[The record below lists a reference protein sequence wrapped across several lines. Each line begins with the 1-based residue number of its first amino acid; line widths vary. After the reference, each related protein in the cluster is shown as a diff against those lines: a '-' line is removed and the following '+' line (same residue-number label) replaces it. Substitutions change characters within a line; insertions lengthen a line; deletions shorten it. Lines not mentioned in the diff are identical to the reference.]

1 MVTSEL
7 PDRVKGRH
15 KTLKTHKNGFWRDSR
30 RCTMRPLSRNK
41 TPKKIAPSN
50 TSLLD
55 AEVVILERILTGIE
69 QHSREERVDPAE
81 KNVSKNFVREQSKT
95 PTECRDKCNVTRF
108 SSRVIADEKMI
119 LIFGQTA
126 CRTVWA
132 FTRAATMN

>member
-7 PDRVKGRH
+7 PDRVNGRH

-69 QHSREERVDPAE
+69 QHSREERVNPAE
-81 KNVSKNFVREQSKT
+81 KNVSKSFVREQSKT
-95 PTECRDKCNVTRF
+95 PTKCGDKCNVTRF
-108 SSRVIADEKMI
+108 SS
-119 LIFGQTA
+119 
-126 CRTVWA
+126 
-132 FTRAATMN
+132 